1 MKTTILALTTLALA
15 GAGLQNAA
23 AGDHE
28 WATAGK
34 VLTGVLA
41 GTVLV
46 KALEG
51 NRCPPPT
58 CYVAPAPVVVQPAPV
73 VAAPAVV
80 VAPPPA
86 PVYYTPAYY
95 VAPAPV
101 VAAAPPTV
109 VYAPRPAIVVNVGF
123 GGRPYYVRPHR
134 DRW

>member
-1 MKTTILALTTLALA
+1 MKTAILTLTTLALA

-51 NRCPPPT
+51 NHRPPPT
-58 CYVAPAPVVVQPAPV
+58 CYVAPAPG
-73 VAAPAVV
+73 V

-86 PVYYTPAYY
+86 PVYYAPVYY

-101 VAAAPPTV
+101 VVAAPPAV
-109 VYAPRPAIVVNVGF
+109 VYAPRPVFAVSVGF
-123 GGRPYYVRPHR
+123 GGHPYYVRPHR
-134 DRW
+134 DRR